1 MPHNPAT
8 WARRIAFGM
17 DVSKPG
23 VELHHYICAG
33 YYSCTETG
41 FGEMIRP
48 RMHVWVCMSYAYAP
62 GVSSDRRA
70 TAYEPMLITHIECT
84 ADGLGIQIFGR
95 AMLNWPRLH
104 RYKGSHKAPAA

>member
-48 RMHVWVCMSYAYAP
+48 LMHVWCS
-62 GVSSDRRA
+62 
-70 TAYEPMLITHIECT
+70 ITTFVMTTIWTLVREVT
-84 ADGLGIQIFGR
+84 
-95 AMLNWPRLH
+95 W
-104 RYKGSHKAPAA
+104 

>member
-48 RMHVWVCMSYAYAP
+48 RKMMA
-62 GVSSDRRA
+62 RA
-70 TAYEPMLITHIECT
+70 EH
-84 ADGLGIQIFGR
+84 R
-95 AMLNWPRLH
+95 AEFP
-104 RYKGSHKAPAA
+104 